1 MVHRRFSHHP
11 LLTRPTRA
19 SEARPFQAL
28 RAPVTSNLRRT
39 PACSSHPGL
48 SRLDRARRFPHS
60 GQRTAASFNPAYV
73 RPAIAPP
80 AQIAPR
86 ASHNPPDSRCL
97 RTDSHSSFNPSNRG
111 HLELLLDVAVR
122 PTGETLIFKRTG
134 AGIQDLI
141 ARLGALSPK
150 MAAIEATGGFEAMVA
165 AGLAGAGLPVVVV
178 NPAQVRAFAQ
188 ALGKRAKTDT
198 CSMRR

>member
-1 MVHRRFSHHP
+1 MPRLRRRDATHRRSASHETQAILLRYVVTRTTSAPHASFALFRPPVSTVGRRSARSPMVHRRFSHHP

-97 RTDSHSSFNPSNRG
+97 GTDSHSSFNSSNRG

-122 PTGETLIFKRTG
+122 PE
-134 AGIQDLI
+134 Q
-141 ARLGALSPK
+141 
-150 MAAIEATGGFEAMVA
+150 
-165 AGLAGAGLPVVVV
+165 
-178 NPAQVRAFAQ
+178 
-188 ALGKRAKTDT
+188 
-198 CSMRR
+198 